1 MATDVERLVVQL
13 SADVKKYENALNRAM
28 GVTNQ
33 RTKAIESRFAAMNK
47 NISASFS
54 NTLRAGAA
62 IAGGVFST
70 NEIMQYADAWTQA
83 GNMIAAAAQSAG
95 VQTRSLEDL
104 RKGADEARTSL
115 ETYTD
120 LYARLIRSASGV
132 AKSEE
137 EIALATSLV
146 SKAMKAGGASTQE
159 QAASIL
165 QLGQAL
171 GSGVLQGDE
180 LRSLREN
187 APIVAKAIADE
198 FGVTVAGLKKLGEE
212 GKLTS
217 DRVFRA
223 IINAQKPIEA
233 QFAKTNATIGDGFT
247 LLKNS
252 VTQYIGQTAEAYG
265 VTQTLNT
272 ILAAL
277 AGNISSVAAAA
288 AAAGVT
294 LLATFGRGAVLAGA
308 TALLNP
314 FVALAA
320 AIGAA
325 AYAVSEFWDEI
336 IPLENSV
343 ATLGDYIVTAWDQ
356 VAAKANELK
365 ATVVGMYQS
374 LIDNINSA
382 LQGAGTSID
391 GLLTSMREFVNS
403 TAQLFVNLKDG
414 VAVAFGAIPDAIMGG
429 VVSAM
434 NTMTEVVV
442 GALNVVIRSVN
453 KAIEAINSIGEFT
466 GIGTIDPFNEIDEK
480 VGQLPNTF
488 KASAEEARKEFDRV
502 MSRPP
507 VDYVGQVIDAAKKN
521 IDEYN
526 KEVDA
531 DMARWTQL
539 ANERARQRA
548 AERKDADLGGAGGG
562 ASSGYGGG
570 LAGADG
576 SGSGKK
582 KRKNE
587 YEREVEQIKERTAA
601 LQAETAA
608 QAGLNPLIEDYGYS
622 TARAKAAQEL
632 LSAAQKAGTAAGKEL
647 KDVQQLLRGEFD
659 GLSPAARKQAESMLQ
674 LATNYGVATEAS
686 KRFEE
691 KQEEIKKKAED
702 ALNTAKDVVSGMID
716 GFIEGEKAAD
726 IFANSLK
733 KIGKALID
741 DVLSSIFKVQNAG
754 SGGGILGGIFSLFG
768 GGGQFG
774 IASSGGIGLYASG
787 GYTGPGGKNQPA
799 GIVHKGEVVFSQ
811 ADVARMGGV
820 AAVEALRRGYA
831 DGGPVGVR
839 APTLPRITGNGGS
852 RQADSM
858 HVTVGVSVDDEGKL
872 QAYVQEISK
881 KQSAQAISRFAGS
894 SQFAV
899 AMAKGSKEMNT
910 RRW

>member
-233 QFAKTNATIGDGFT
+233 QFAKTNATISDGFT

-252 VTQYIGQTAEAYG
+252 VTEYIGQTADAYG

-308 TALLNP
+308 AALLNP

-336 IPLENSV
+336 VPLENSV

-391 GLLTSMREFVNS
+391 SLLTSMRSFVNES
-403 TAQLFVNLKDG
+403 AQLFVNLKDG
-414 VAVAFGAIPDAIMGG
+414 VAIAFEAIPNAIMGG

-434 NTMTEVVV
+434 NSMTEIVVK
-442 GALNVVIRSVN
+442 ALNVIIRSVN
-453 KAIEAINSIGEFT
+453 KAIEAINSIGEFA
-466 GIGTIDPFNEIDEK
+466 GVGKIDPFNEIDEK
-480 VGQLPNTF
+480 LGQLPNSF
-488 KASAEEARKEFDRV
+488 KESAEDAKKAFDEVMARPAE
-502 MSRPP
+502 
-507 VDYVGQVIDAAKKN
+507 DYVGKVIDAAKKN

-539 ANERARQRA
+539 ANERARQRSA
-548 AERKDADLGGAGGG
+548 DRKDADLGGTRTS

-570 LAGADG
+570 IAGADG
-576 SGSGKK
+576 GSGKK

-587 YEREVEQIKERTAA
+587 YEREVQQIKDRTAA

-608 QAGLNPLIEDYGYS
+608 QAGLNPLINDYGYS
-622 TARAKAAQEL
+622 TARARAAQDL

-686 KRFEE
+686 QRFEE

-741 DVLSSIFKVQNAG
+741 DVLNNIFSIKNAS
-754 SGGGILGGIFSLFG
+754 SGGWLDGIFSLFG

-774 IASSGGIGLYASG
+774 IASGGGIGLYASG

-839 APTLPRITGNGGS
+839 APTLPKVAPRGGGDTIALTFAPVLTAQNGDT
-852 RQADSM
+852 AE
-858 HVTVGVSVDDEGKL
+858 VTMLRREL
-872 QAYVQEISK
+872 QQMKTDFKGEVVKTVQE
-881 KQSAQAISRFAGS
+881 AQ
-894 SQFAV
+894 
-899 AMAKGSKEMNT
+899 K
-910 RRW
+910 RRGL

>member
-1 MATDVERLVVQL
+1 MATDIERLVVQL
-13 SADVKKYENALNRAM
+13 SANIKSYENALNRAM

-33 RTKAIESRFAAMNK
+33 RTKAIESRFERMNK
-47 NISASFS
+47 NINASFA
-54 NTLRAGAA
+54 NTLKAGAA
-62 IAGGVFST
+62 VGAGAFSAR
-70 NEIMQYADAWTQA
+70 EVMQYADAWTQA

-115 ETYTD
+115 ETYVD

-198 FGVTVAGLKKLGEE
+198 FGVTIAGLKQLGSE

-233 QFAKTNATIGDGFT
+233 QFAKTNATIADSFT
-247 LLKNS
+247 RLRNNVIQYVGTADSSSGVSVRLGQALGLLADN
-252 VTQYIGQTAEAYG
+252 IGIVADAVLVLSGALLVNYAGRAVGGAISATYGLIAANVAERAAT
-265 VTQTLNT
+265 VASAR
-272 ILAAL
+272 AAL
-277 AGNISSVAAAA
+277 EAAQTKQAAAA
-288 AAAGVT
+288 ANLRYAETALVAARNGTALGLSVAKASRDMVVAQTAMARSTTAVTAASTATTAAMARVGVV
-294 LLATFGRGAVLAGA
+294 ATATAGAVSVLNGALALVGGPGGA
-308 TALLNP
+308 ALL
-314 FVALAA
+314 
-320 AIGAA
+320 A
-325 AYAVSEFWDEI
+325 AYAIYQFSSSQTDAQEAAEVHGKSLKELTFQIE
-336 IPLENSV
+336 
-343 ATLGDYIVTAWDQ
+343 TLDWANKTAVDSTRQ
-356 VAAKANELK
+356 KIAA
-365 ATVVGMYQS
+365 
-374 LIDNINSA
+374 D
-382 LQGAGTSID
+382 
-391 GLLTSMREFVNS
+391 
-403 TAQLFVNLKDG
+403 
-414 VAVAFGAIPDAIMGG
+414 
-429 VVSAM
+429 
-434 NTMTEVVV
+434 
-442 GALNVVIRSVN
+442 
-453 KAIEAINSIGEFT
+453 
-466 GIGTIDPFNEIDEK
+466 
-480 VGQLPNTF
+480 
-488 KASAEEARKEFDRV
+488 
-502 MSRPP
+502 
-507 VDYVGQVIDAAKKN
+507 IDAAK
-521 IDEYN
+521 
-526 KEVDA
+526 VA
-531 DMARWTQL
+531 LAR
-539 ANERARQRA
+539 AK
-548 AERKDADLGGAGGG
+548 AERELAASIVKDAVEPEMKLYPSPDATDVQNTVDNSPAVKDRQDLIDTIEKQVADLEKVQKDFEDVASGRKKPTRNTDGFGGG
-562 ASSGYGGG
+562 I
-570 LAGADG
+570 AGADG
-576 SGSGKK
+576 GSGKK

-587 YEREVEQIKERTAA
+587 YEREVQQIKDRTAA

-608 QAGLNPLIEDYGYS
+608 QAGLNPLINDYGYS
-622 TARAKAAQEL
+622 TARAKAAQDL

-686 KRFEE
+686 QRFEE

-754 SGGGILGGIFSLFG
+754 GSGGLLGGLFSLF

-774 IASSGGIGLYASG
+774 IASGGGIGLYASG

-839 APTLPRITGNGGS
+839 APTLPRVAPRT
-852 RQADSM
+852 A
-858 HVTVGVSVDDEGKL
+858 
-872 QAYVQEISK
+872 
-881 KQSAQAISRFAGS
+881 QSAITAPISINIDATGADAAGLARVE
-894 SQFAV
+894 QRLAALQRELPGTIV
-899 AMAKGSKEMNT
+899 KTVKDAQQ
-910 RRW
+910 RRGL

>member
-28 GVTNQ
+28 GVTNRQ
-33 RTKAIESRFAAMNK
+33 TKAIESRFAKMNK
-47 NISASFS
+47 NISASFA
-54 NTLRAGAA
+54 NTLRTGAA
-62 IAGGVFST
+62 IAGGAFST
-70 NEIMQYADAWTQA
+70 TEIMQYADAWTRA

-198 FGVTVAGLKKLGEE
+198 FGVTVAGLKKLGEQ

-252 VTQYIGQTAEAYG
+252 ITQYIGQTADAYG

-308 TALLNP
+308 AALLNP

-336 IPLENSV
+336 VPLENSV
-343 ATLGDYIVTAWDQ
+343 ATLGDYIVTAWDN

-391 GLLTSMREFVNS
+391 GLLNSMREFVNS
-403 TAQLFVNLKDG
+403 TAQLFFNLKDG
-414 VAVAFGAIPDAIMGG
+414 IAVAFKAIPNAVMGG

-434 NTMTEVVV
+434 NAMTDAVVK
-442 GALNVVIRSVN
+442 GLNAVIRSVN
-453 KAIEAINSIGEFT
+453 KAIEAINSIGEFA
-466 GIGTIDPFNEIDEK
+466 GIGSIDPFKEIDEK
-480 VGQLPNTF
+480 AGQLPNTF
-488 KASAEEARKEFDRV
+488 KASAEDAREEFDRI

-507 VDYVGQVIDAAKKN
+507 VDYVGAVIDAAKKN

-539 ANERARQRA
+539 ANERARQRSA
-548 AERKDADLGGAGGG
+548 DRKDADLGGTRSSTSSGFGGG
-562 ASSGYGGG
+562 I
-570 LAGADG
+570 AGAD
-576 SGSGKK
+576 SGGRKGRSGG
-582 KRKNE
+582 RENE
-587 YEREVEQIKERTAA
+587 YEREIQQIKERTAA
-601 LQAETAA
+601 LHAETAA
-608 QAGLNPLIEDYGYS
+608 LAGLNPLINDYGYS

-659 GLSPAARKQAESMLQ
+659 GLSPAARQQAESMLH
-674 LATNYGVATEAS
+674 LATAYGEAEAAAERLDES
-686 KRFEE
+686 QQDLKRRADEMRGLGKDVMSGFISDLRSGASASE
-691 KQEEIKKKAED
+691 ALSN
-702 ALNTAKDVVSGMID
+702 ALNKVLD
-716 GFIEGEKAAD
+716 K
-726 IFANSLK
+726 
-733 KIGKALID
+733 LID
-741 DVLSSIFKVQNAG
+741 IGLESIF
-754 SGGGILGGIFSLFG
+754 SGKGGLFG
-768 GGGQFG
+768 GGGLLGGAIIPGILHSGGVAGRDGYGHGRAVSPSVFAGAKRYHTGG
-774 IASSGGIGLYASG
+774 IAGLQ
-787 GYTGPGGKNQPA
+787 PGEIPA
-799 GIVHKGEVVFSQ
+799 ILQRGEVV
-811 ADVARMGGV
+811 
-820 AAVEALRRGYA
+820 
-831 DGGPVGVR
+831 
-839 APTLPRITGNGGS
+839 LPRGTKAGAQNV
-852 RQADSM
+852 
-858 HVTVGVSVDDEGKL
+858 HVTVGVSADSNGNLLPFVESVSNAVVDRKSPGI
-872 QAYVQEISK
+872 V
-881 KQSAQAISRFAGS
+881 SASVARADARAPA
-894 SQFAV
+894 AV
-899 AMAKGSKEMNT
+899 AKYQAQRAGGDYRNS
-910 RRW
+910 

>member
-33 RTKAIESRFAAMNK
+33 RTKAIESRFERMNK

-198 FGVTVAGLKKLGEE
+198 FGVTVAGLKKLGEQ

-252 VTQYIGQTAEAYG
+252 VTEYIGQTADAYG

-308 TALLNP
+308 AALLNP

-336 IPLENSV
+336 VPLENSV

-391 GLLTSMREFVNS
+391 GLLNSMREFVNS
-403 TAQLFVNLKDG
+403 TAQLFFNLKDG
-414 VAVAFGAIPDAIMGG
+414 IAVAFGAIPDAIMGG

-434 NTMTEVVV
+434 NSMTEVVV
-442 GALNVVIRSVN
+442 KALNVVIRSVN
-453 KAIEAINSIGEFT
+453 KAIEAINSIGEFA
-466 GIGTIDPFNEIDEK
+466 GIGAIDPFNEIDEK

-488 KASAEEARKEFDRV
+488 KTSAEEARKEFDRV

-539 ANERARQRA
+539 ANERARQRSA
-548 AERKDADLGGAGGG
+548 DRKDADLGGSRSST
-562 ASSGYGGG
+562 SSGYGGG
-570 LAGADG
+570 VAGAD
-576 SGSGKK
+576 SGGRKGRSGG
-582 KRKNE
+582 RENE
-587 YEREVEQIKERTAA
+587 YEREIQQIKERTAA
-601 LQAETAA
+601 LHAETAA
-608 QAGLNPLIEDYGYS
+608 LAGLNPLINDYGYS

-659 GLSPAARKQAESMLQ
+659 GLSPAARTQAQAMLE

-686 KRFEE
+686 ERFKE
-691 KQEEIKKKAED
+691 KQDEIRERAEQ
-702 ALNTAKDVVSGMID
+702 AMATAKDITRGMID
-716 GFIEGEKAAD
+716 GFIEGERAAD

-733 KIGKALID
+733 KIGNALID
-741 DVLSSIFKVQNAG
+741 DVLNSIFQVQNAA
-754 SGGGILGGIFSLFG
+754 GGGFLSGLFNFG
-768 GGGQFG
+768 GGSFP
-774 IASSGGIGLYASG
+774 AAPTVGLYAGG

-839 APTLPRITGNGGS
+839 APTLPKLAHSTTTAPVVVNFSPTINAPGADATGLAQV
-852 RQADSM
+852 RQELHQMKREIGPLA
-858 HVTVGVSVDDEGKL
+858 V
-872 QAYVQEISK
+872 QAI
-881 KQSAQAISRFAGS
+881 QSAKKRNVQGI
-894 SQFAV
+894 
-899 AMAKGSKEMNT
+899 
-910 RRW
+910 